1 MVVRVIKN
9 ENYTVMSNHHLMNR
23 NLSLKAKGLL
33 SVILALPDDWEYSV
47 AGLAAI
53 SREKET
59 SINSALKELKEN
71 GYLVVIKKMPNETS
85 SGRIEYEWN
94 FFEYPCNYPD
104 RVYPKKVLPADQK
117 IQEPEKQGTEK
128 QGVENLRL
136 EVQGLENQGQLNT
149 NIVNTNKE
157 NTNGIS
163 IMGNVPDLSPKC
175 PRFVPPTVE
184 QVREYCDERG
194 NDVDPQHFVD
204 YYTARGWKL
213 GKNSVKDWKACVR
226 TWERN
231 SYGKPVNHTSN
242 NFKSGGN
249 EFTALLE
256 QLSDEEGATLGS
268 GGWD

>member
-1 MVVRVIKN
+1 MIVRVIKN

-33 SVILALPDDWEYSV
+33 SVILALPDNWEYSV

-59 SINSALKELKEN
+59 SINTALKELKEN

-128 QGVENLRL
+128 QGVENQGL

-149 NIVNTNKE
+149 NISNTKE
-157 NTNGIS
+157 LNTKEIDIYSVTVAEKPN
-163 IMGNVPDLSPKC
+163 
-175 PRFVPPTVE
+175 RFVPPTLDDIKA
-184 QVREYCDERG
+184 YC
-194 NDVDPQHFVD
+194 Q
-204 YYTARGWKL
+204 
-213 GKNSVKDWKACVR
+213 
-226 TWERN
+226 ERN
-231 SYGKPVNHTSN
+231 SCVDPNVFYDYFTTGGWKDSEGKPVKNWKQKLITWEKHSTQHRNYGVTS
-242 NFKSGGN
+242 GN
-249 EFTALLE
+249 PFDGVE
-256 QLSDEEGATLGS
+256 
-268 GGWD
+268 